1 MMKSVEMR
9 SPNCVTGS
17 DPPLSL
23 SGSDLSLR
31 TFFLY
36 ILLRLQIGHA
46 GFFGKWQMRLGK
58 KRAGAFHNACFGLCG
73 FCLLFGLFA
82 FSVVSPQTIT
92 NSTIFKLNV
101 IAHRIEENV
110 PVFKEIK
117 SRRKVPKL
125 SHPL

>member
-1 MMKSVEMR
+1 
-9 SPNCVTGS
+9 
-17 DPPLSL
+17 
-23 SGSDLSLR
+23 
-31 TFFLY
+31 
-36 ILLRLQIGHA
+36 
-46 GFFGKWQMRLGK
+46 MRLGK

-125 SHPL
+125 SHPLQSERQHDLAAGEHEVGVEAMLVRDAQSPEHLS